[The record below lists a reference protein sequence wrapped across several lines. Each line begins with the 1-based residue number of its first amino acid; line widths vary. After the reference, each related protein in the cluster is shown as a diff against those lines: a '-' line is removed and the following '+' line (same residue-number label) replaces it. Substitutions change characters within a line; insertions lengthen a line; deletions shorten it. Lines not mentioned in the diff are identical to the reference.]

1 MRRYETI
8 CIADPDTGEKNRAG
22 LFDKIKNLI
31 TQENGI
37 IVNFD
42 EWGNRQ
48 LAYEIRKKTRGFY
61 VCVTY
66 GGTGE
71 LVTELERNFRLDDRV
86 LKFMTI
92 MLEKNID
99 PEKLQQEQEAE
110 KEAEKAAEKAAEKE
124 NSSVTPEEND
134 TIAADTEPAPE
145 TAPETESAA
154 DTDNSEIQPDQAAD
168 KEEPQDTEEEK

>member
-8 CIADPDTGEKNRAG
+8 FIADPDTSEENRAG

-31 TQENGI
+31 TQGNGI

-48 LAYEIRKKTRGFY
+48 LAYEIRKKTRGYY
-61 VCVTY
+61 VCITY

-71 LVTELERNFRLDDRV
+71 LVTELERNFRLDDKV

-92 MLEKNID
+92 LLEKHID
-99 PEKLQQEQEAE
+99 PEKLQQEKDAE
-110 KEAEKAAEKAAEKE
+110 NAEENAEEKKT
-124 NSSVTPEEND
+124 SSVSFEKDD
-134 TIAADTEPAPE
+134 TVEADIDPAVDTESS
-145 TAPETESAA
+145 T
-154 DTDNSEIQPDQAAD
+154 DTDNSAIQPDQAVN
-168 KEEPQDTEEEK
+168 KEESQDTEEEK

>member
-31 TQENGI
+31 TQDKGI

-48 LAYEIRKKTRGFY
+48 LAYEIRKKTRGYY
-61 VCVTY
+61 VCITY

-92 MLEKNID
+92 VLEKDID

-110 KEAEKAAEKAAEKE
+110 KATDKNA
-124 NSSVTPEEND
+124 SSVTPEQND
-134 TIAADTEPAPE
+134 TVAADIEP
-145 TAPETESAA
+145 APETESAA
-154 DTDNSEIQPDQAAD
+154 DSDSSAIQPDQEEN
-168 KEEPQDTEEEK
+168 KEESQDTEEEK

>member
-31 TQENGI
+31 TQDKGI

-48 LAYEIRKKTRGFY
+48 LAYEIRKKTRGYY
-61 VCVTY
+61 VCITY

-92 MLEKNID
+92 VLEKDID

-110 KEAEKAAEKAAEKE
+110 KEAEKAKE
-124 NSSVTPEEND
+124 NKTSSVTPEKND
-134 TIAADTEPAPE
+134 TVAADIEPAPE
-145 TAPETESAA
+145 TKSAA
-154 DTDNSEIQPDQAAD
+154 DSDSSAIQPDQEEN
-168 KEEPQDTEEEK
+168 KEESQDTEEEK